1 MPQPPREPRE
11 LVSST
16 APRRRRVLLVGGD
29 DEVRTLVAQAL
40 VDEGLTV
47 DEAVDAHDAL
57 DIVGYAPPDVVSY
70 SLGWGAGL
78 RALDELERTIVER
91 GNRAP
96 AVVLSTPAW
105 ARTRRGVTLRGRV
118 RPHELIAAI
127 EDAVRR
133 R

>member
-1 MPQPPREPRE
+1 MPHPTHEPRE
-11 LVSST
+11 VVPSK

-29 DEVRTLVAQAL
+29 DETRTLVAQAL
-40 VDEGLTV
+40 ADEGLTV
-47 DEAVDAHDAL
+47 DEAIDARDAL

-70 SLGWGAGL
+70 SLGWGAGM

-91 GNRAP
+91 GHRAP

-105 ARTRRGVTLRGRV
+105 ARAERGVTLRGRV